1 MKFSLKISGAQYNYI
16 VLILGDVNGDG
27 AIQATDYVKIRNHI
41 MGKSRLSGASLQ
53 AADVNRDA
61 KVQATDYVRVRNHIM
76 GKSTIQQK

>member
-1 MKFSLKISGAQYNYI
+1 
-16 VLILGDVNGDG
+16 
-27 AIQATDYVKIRNHI
+27 